1 MIETEFALTDPVDS
15 STDLYKDDPKRTKD
29 HMVLI
34 ERPFCSQTTP
44 EALNNSFL
52 TPTSALYVRNHA
64 PVPSNLEFSTH
75 EINFSRI
82 GKISEEEQI
91 TILTLQD
98 IINKF
103 KSINVIAVLQ
113 CAGNRAS
120 ESMKGG
126 NLIYAFSLPISSKEY
141 CQQSFQNVIVWSR
154 IESNEFSEI

>member
-1 MIETEFALTDPVDS
+1 M
-15 STDLYKDDPKRTKD
+15 
-29 HMVLI
+29 I

-52 TPTSALYVRNHA
+52 THTSALYVRNHA

-82 GKISEEEQI
+82 GTICEEEQI
-91 TILTLQD
+91 ATLTLQD

-103 KSINVIAVLQ
+103 TPINVIAVLQ

-126 NLIYAFSLPISSKEY
+126 YSQLSTILLSCLKA
-141 CQQSFQNVIVWSR
+141 
-154 IESNEFSEI
+154 